1 LATITISLSVEPEAL
16 ERIDVKAKE
25 AKMSRSAYMV
35 KCALN
40 GEAMKVV
47 NLPPEMVKFIE
58 ESKLDM
64 NYLFV
69 SLLQGFYD
77 AIAKGKLAVDG
88 GQIRAVSR
96 RATRRRASQTR

>member
-1 LATITISLSVEPEAL
+1 VNPEVL
-16 ERIDVKAKE
+16 QRIDQKARE

-77 AIAKGKLAVDG
+77 AIAKGKLVVDR
-88 GQIRAVSR
+88 GQIRAVPRQVS
-96 RATRRRASQTR
+96 RRRASQTH